1 MTQITDLLAQ
11 TGGIQSMANEL
22 GISEG
27 EASAG
32 AAALLPAILGG
43 FKKQAPTPAQ
53 GAGGLGGLLNS
64 LGGGG
69 LLDDVLA
76 SHPTNV
82 GRGNEV
88 LGQIFG
94 SKDVSRTVASHAAAQ
109 TGLDTSML
117 KKMLPIVAMLVT
129 GYLAKRQ
136 PPGSRVAMGPRPTAD
151 GYINIY
157 AGGTKHFLATLDLIG
172 RPDLKD
178 HPDATKNM
186 AL

>member
-22 GISEG
+22 GISES

-94 SKDVSRTVASHAAAQ
+94 SKDVSRQVAQNASAT
-109 TGLDTSML
+109 TGLNPSLL
-117 KKMLPIVAMLVT
+117 KKMLPILAMMAA
-129 GYLAKRQ
+129 GFMAKQRSATSEA
-136 PPGSRVAMGPRPTAD
+136 PGKAAPKGGLGSLLDAD
-151 GYINIY
+151 GDGN
-157 AGGTKHFLATLDLIG
+157 ALDDILRMGQRFI
-172 RPDLKD
+172 R
-178 HPDATKNM
+178 
-186 AL
+186 